1 MGDLKVPAQAP
12 MVTPTKEPQVC
23 KLPPESLSLPPTG
36 SLSKGDQFQSSG
48 TEVPHQPPPTIKLFG
63 EDEKPPVPKTS
74 TPERDVTKRKGQV
87 SFGWGYGVQHY
98 APSDVRFQGANHDFT
113 LKAVKAYDRPSPLK
127 TWDDLGT
134 YVNPA
139 KLSIPQYMLDIDY
152 YVTDDIFIRAGQHH
166 MKWVM
171 DDNQMVQIEGK
182 IGEAE
187 GAPYAGTY
195 NGEFIDPNQVVQKLE
210 HTDGLNDVHVGVG
223 AVKTLWQPKNKR
235 QALSFTSGVTAGVV
249 VPKTDARVFEMGKNH
264 QFKPAGYSLSG
275 MAGLRYEV
283 NPFRHWKGAIY
294 CEGVLNGGHINLT
307 NFTTTGRPGDKGS
320 QKINY
325 LNEYV
330 KVGVNIPLGK
340 SKE

>member
-1 MGDLKVPAQAP
+1 MGDLKIPQQAPVGSTPAQVPATA
-12 MVTPTKEPQVC
+12 
-23 KLPPESLSLPPTG
+23 LPPASEKTTPVPTVLQQNDQFKVSTASQTKTG
-36 SLSKGDQFQSSG
+36 S
-48 TEVPHQPPPTIKLFG
+48 TPVKLFE
-63 EDEKPPVPKTS
+63 EDAPKPASNEK
-74 TPERDVTKRKGQV
+74 DVTKRKGQL
-87 SFGWGYGVQHY
+87 SLGWGYGFQHY
-98 APSDVRFQGANHDFT
+98 APSDVRFQGPDHDFT

-127 TWDDLGT
+127 TWDDLGV
-134 YVNPA
+134 YVNPT
-139 KLSIPQYMLDIDY
+139 KLSIPQYMIDVDY

-171 DDNQMVQIEGK
+171 DDNQMVQIEGQ
-182 IGEAE
+182 INAAE

-249 VPKTDARVFEMGKNH
+249 VPKTDARVFGMGENH

-283 NPFRHWKGAIY
+283 NPFRKWNGAIY
-294 CEGVLNGGHINLT
+294 TEAVLNGGHIHLT
-307 NFTTTGRPGDKGS
+307 NFTTTGRAGDKGS

-330 KVGVNIPLGK
+330 KVGVNIPINK
-340 SKE
+340 SAK